1 MQKKIIALAVAA
13 AFSAPAFA
21 DVTPYGIIDGAIA
34 SVSATGQKSDLL
46 ALSGG
51 ASTSRIGVKV
61 TEDLGDGLT
70 AVGVLEYG
78 LDTETAQQST
88 TTPTITTT
96 GGATSTSTGVT
107 ASNLAA
113 RQQMLA
119 LAGSFGTVATGYLQT
134 AGYDFAGKFDPLTGS
149 SASPL
154 QSVTK
159 GGGFLIGAVTAAAR
173 AQRALAYISPDLN
186 GLTLAVN
193 YATDI
198 RAAGSLGNL
207 TVADTAAD
215 KKVSATLASAT
226 YVAGPLTVGVVYAGT
241 SNPAS
246 TSDVKE
252 YAMGG
257 SYDLG
262 VAKVM
267 GTYQSSTANSVTN
280 SAYSLTGVM
289 PVGTNAVAL
298 SYAKNAMN
306 TANTNGSG
314 MTLGYLHTLSKTTT
328 AYAAYSSSTND
339 SGTNAYSV
347 DNNILAGGTWANGGS
362 SSLVAV
368 GLRKKF

>member
-13 AFSAPAFA
+13 VVSAPAFA
-21 DVTPYGIIDGAIA
+21 DVTPYGIIDGAVA
-34 SVSATGQKSDLL
+34 RVSATGQKSDTL

-61 TEDLGDGLT
+61 TEDLGNGLS

-78 LDTETAQQST
+78 LDTETNQQST
-88 TTPTITTT
+88 TTPTITPSAGT
-96 GGATSTSTGVT
+96 ATSSSVT

-134 AGYDFAGKFDPLTGS
+134 AGYDFAGKFDVLSGS

-159 GGGFLIGAVTAAAR
+159 GGGFLIGSVAAAAR
-173 AQRALAYISPDLN
+173 AQRALAYISPDIS

-198 RAAGSLGNL
+198 RANASLGNL

-215 KKVSATLASAT
+215 VKVTATLASAT
-226 YVAGPLTVGVVYAGT
+226 YVAGPLTAGAVYAATG
-241 SNPAS
+241 NPVS
-246 TSDVKE
+246 TNDVTE
-252 YAMGG
+252 YALGG

-262 VAKVM
+262 VAKLL
-267 GTYQSSTANSVTN
+267 GTYQSSTKNSVTN

-289 PVGTNAVAL
+289 PVGANAVAL
-298 SYAKNAMN
+298 SYAKNSMN
-306 TANTNGSG
+306 VANTNGSG
-314 MTLGYLHTLSKTTT
+314 FTLGYLHTLSKTTT
-328 AYAAYSSSTND
+328 AYAAYSSVSND

-347 DNNILAGGTWANGGS
+347 DNNILAGGTWARGGS